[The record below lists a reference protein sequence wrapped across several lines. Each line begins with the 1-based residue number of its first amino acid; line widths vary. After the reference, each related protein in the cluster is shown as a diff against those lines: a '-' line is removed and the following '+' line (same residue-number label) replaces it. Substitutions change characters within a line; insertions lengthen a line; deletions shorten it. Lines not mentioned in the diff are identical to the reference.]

1 MVIHLMKHQ
10 FQTLKIKT
18 TNHEMRVL
26 NYTFFLFS
34 FLFLYY
40 FSYVAYDRSVRITP
54 IDQLPLFSKQPCII
68 KHIEIM
74 QEDNS
79 VHDLSIYYSGVK
91 KHEKE
96 PITEINV
103 EKKSEDEKIQQE
115 ILKIVKE
122 KQTAVAEKKV
132 EVQKEIKVIKTLK
145 QQKKQEIV
153 KKSDDSFSKKNKKT
167 ESDDAYKKNDKKSVF
182 DVVD

>member
-1 MVIHLMKHQ
+1 MKQ
-10 FQTLKIKT
+10 MFQTLRIKT

-40 FSYVAYDRSVRITP
+40 FSYIAYDRSVRITP
-54 IDQLPLFSKQPCII
+54 IDQLPLFSRQPCTI
-68 KHIEIM
+68 KHIEMM

-91 KHEKE
+91 KNEEE
-96 PITEINV
+96 PVTQMNV
-103 EKKSEDEKIQQE
+103 ERKSEDEKIQQE

-122 KQTAVAEKKV
+122 KQTVVEEKKTD
-132 EVQKEIKVIKTLK
+132 VQKDTKVTKALK
-145 QQKKQEIV
+145 QPKKQEIV
-153 KKSDDSFSKKNKKT
+153 KKSDDTFLQKKKKPEADDSFR
-167 ESDDAYKKNDKKSVF
+167 KNDKKSVF
-182 DVVD
+182 DVID